1 MTKAVLQKAKPHDF
15 TVEAAAIAAS
25 VIAMITMLVLLIAV
39 PVLQHLHRWDWH
51 LDALATI
58 SRSGFVD
65 GLLQRSMLATACIAL
80 AALVA
85 GIGAHRLTDAQDPA
99 PNLID
104 GDARLFRGS
113 HARVRL
119 AQFFAKANGADARG
133 GLWLAPHIRLPFGDE
148 VGNIFISGNQKSGK
162 STLMRALVEQ
172 CVERGDR
179 VFIHSF
185 KEEFSEAFGRDD
197 AILIAPHLATGWA
210 WDVAGDVLNVQDVR
224 EFAGR
229 VIPSSDNPFWSLA
242 ARAVMTDIMTSMMR
256 EKPRSWTWIDL
267 ALAMFKTPT
276 EILAILEKIRFG
288 AKPLFLTDED
298 GNPNNTTHGI
308 LATMIA
314 AVLNTIVPLALAWE
328 HVPPARRFS
337 IRSWLLDPSPRHRV
351 VIFQSAGAY
360 PQLTQLV
367 GGGLIEAIRGVMTTE
382 MRDSRTRRVVL
393 ALDELNELGTLPGFD
408 RMVATCRSRGLV
420 LICATQSI
428 GQLRKLYGDDAET
441 IRQLFRWQIVSK
453 VPQGKP
459 GDDMAATVMSKRK
472 IVWHEKI
479 DGQKDLV
486 RHEEE
491 RYPVMPARME
501 RDLGL
506 TTNAKGEKIARMILT
521 GAGDV
526 YELEIPETKWA
537 VRRKN
542 FEPADWTKPIGN
554 G

>member
-1 MTKAVLQKAKPHDF
+1 MTKTLLQKKKPHDF
-15 TVEAAAIAAS
+15 TGEAAVTAAS
-25 VIAMITMLVLLIAV
+25 IMAMTSMLILLVAV
-39 PVLQHLHRWDWH
+39 PIFQYLQWNEWR
-51 LDALATI
+51 LDALAEM
-58 SRSGFVD
+58 SRRNFVD
-65 GLLQRSMLATACIAL
+65 GLLQRLLMMSACIAV

-85 GIGAHRLTDAQDPA
+85 GIRAHRLTDAQDPA
-99 PNLID
+99 PNLIE

-119 AQFFAKANGADARG
+119 AQFFANANGPHARG

-185 KEEFSEAFGRDD
+185 KEEFSEAFGSDD
-197 AILIAPHLATGWA
+197 AILIAPHLAAGWA
-210 WDVAGDVLNVQDVR
+210 WDVAGDVLNAQDVR

-229 VIPSSDNPFWSLA
+229 VIPSSDNPFWALA
-242 ARAVMTDIMTSMMR
+242 ARAVMTDIMTSMMQ
-256 EKPRSWTWIDL
+256 ENPRSWTWIDL
-267 ALAMFKTPT
+267 AMAMFKTPD

-328 HVPPARRFS
+328 HVPASRRFS
-337 IRSWLLDPSPRHRV
+337 IRTWLLDRNPRHRV

-367 GGGLIEAIRGVMTTE
+367 GRGLVEAIRGVMTTE
-382 MRDSRTRRVVL
+382 LPDSRNRRVVL
-393 ALDELNELGTLPGFD
+393 ALDELNELGALPDFD
-408 RMVATCRSRGLV
+408 RMVATCRSRGMVLV
-420 LICATQSI
+420 CATQSI

-453 VPQGKP
+453 VPQGTP
-459 GDDMAATVMSKRK
+459 GEDMAATVMSKRK
-472 IVWHEKI
+472 IVWHEKVA
-479 DGQKDLV
+479 GQKDLV

-506 TTNAKGEKIARMILT
+506 TTNSKGEMITRMILT

-537 VRRKN
+537 VRRKT
-542 FEPADWTKPIGN
+542 FERADWTKAIGST
-554 G
+554 

>member
-1 MTKAVLQKAKPHDF
+1 MANTVLRKMKPNDF
-15 TVEAAAIAAS
+15 AGEAAVIAAS
-25 VIAMITMLVLLIAV
+25 IMAMASMLVLLVAV
-39 PVLQHLHRWDWH
+39 PIVSHLHLQGWSFA
-51 LDALATI
+51 ALAKM
-58 SRSGFVD
+58 SRLDFVG
-65 GLLQRSMLATACIAL
+65 GLLQRSGMIAACIGL
-80 AALVA
+80 AAVVA
-85 GIGAHRLTDAQDPA
+85 GIYARRLTDAQYPA
-99 PNLID
+99 PNLAE

-113 HARVRL
+113 HARVML
-119 AQFFAKANGADARG
+119 AQFFAKANGPDARG

-162 STLMRALVEQ
+162 STLMRALMEQ

-197 AILIAPHLATGWA
+197 AILIAPHLAGGWA
-210 WDVAGDVLNVQDVR
+210 WDAAGDILNVQDVR

-229 VIPSSDNPFWSLA
+229 VIPSSENPFWALA
-242 ARAVMTDIMTSMMR
+242 ARAVMTDIMTSMMQ

-267 ALAMFKTPT
+267 AQAMFKTPE
-276 EILAILEKIRFG
+276 EIIAILEKIRFG

-337 IRSWLLDPSPRHRV
+337 IRTWLLDPSPRHCV
-351 VIFQSAGAY
+351 VIFQSASAY

-408 RMVATCRSRGLV
+408 RMVATCRSRGMV

-459 GDDMAATVMSKRK
+459 GEDMAATVMSKRR
-472 IVWHEKI
+472 IVWHERI

-491 RYPVMPARME
+491 RYPVMPATME

-506 TTNAKGEKIARMILT
+506 TTNGKGEKIARMILT

-537 VRRKN
+537 VRRKT
-542 FEPADWTKPIGN
+542 FVPADWTKPIGTE
-554 G
+554 

>member
-1 MTKAVLQKAKPHDF
+1 MSSTVLRKSKPHDF
-15 TVEAAAIAAS
+15 AAEAAIVAAS
-25 VIAMITMLVLLIAV
+25 VMAIASMVVLLVAV
-39 PVLQHLHRWDWH
+39 PVLHHLYWESWNF
-51 LDALATI
+51 DALAKL
-58 SRSGFVD
+58 SRRDFVD
-65 GLLQRSMLATACIAL
+65 GLLQRSVMVATCMAL
-80 AALVA
+80 AALAA
-85 GIGAHRLTDAQDPA
+85 GVHAFRLTDAQDPA

-119 AQFFAKANGADARG
+119 AQFFAKANGPHARG

-179 VFIHSF
+179 IFIHSF

-197 AILIAPHLATGWA
+197 AILIAPHLAGGWA
-210 WDVAGDVLNVQDVR
+210 WDAAGDILNVQDVR

-229 VIPSSDNPFWSLA
+229 VIPSSENPFWALA
-242 ARAVMTDIMTSMMR
+242 ARAVMTDIMTSMMQ
-256 EKPRSWTWIDL
+256 ENLRSWTWIDL
-267 ALAMFKTPT
+267 AFAMFKTPA
-276 EILAILEKIRFG
+276 EIVAILEKIRFG

-337 IRSWLLDPSPRHRV
+337 IRTWLLDPSSRHRV

-367 GGGLIEAIRGVMTTE
+367 GGGLIEAIRAAMTTE

-408 RMVATCRSRGLV
+408 RMVATCRSRGMV

-459 GDDMAATVMSKRK
+459 GDEMAAMVMSKRK
-472 IVWHEKI
+472 IVWHEKV

-506 TTNAKGEKIARMILT
+506 TTNAKGQKIARMILT

-542 FEPADWTKPIGN
+542 FVRADWTKPIGME
-554 G
+554 